1 MRLKQKKREQLS
13 PRDIAFA
20 NAIADG
26 HKLADAHKLAGF
38 ADDKQQAWHR
48 RHRPDIAAKVQNLLD
63 ERVKAS
69 TRSFVRR
76 SAKAGDLQQ
85 RALARLEAIA
95 FTDIREIAQWD
106 KRPII
111 NADGEVT
118 GYEEH
123 VAMTPSAKLSPAS
136 AASIKG
142 IIAKFGHARIELHDQ
157 RQALVDI
164 LKITGAFADDKP
176 APTNVTVNQLN
187 VGVTT
192 SIEAARK
199 VAFLIR
205 QAAAMQSGPPMIEGK
220 VSASDF
226 QSGDQ
231 PAKQPMKSTNDEPD
245 GQAGAT

>member
-1 MRLKQKKREQLS
+1 
-13 PRDIAFA
+13 
-20 NAIADG
+20 
-26 HKLADAHKLAGF
+26 
-38 ADDKQQAWHR
+38 
-48 RHRPDIAAKVQNLLD
+48 
-63 ERVKAS
+63 
-69 TRSFVRR
+69 VRR
-76 SAKAGDLQQ
+76 QAKAGDLQQ

-106 KRPII
+106 RRAIV

-118 GYEEH
+118 GYEED
-123 VAMTPSAKLSPAS
+123 VRMTPSSKMSAAT

-176 APTNVTVNQLN
+176 PPTNVTVNQLN
-187 VGVTT
+187 VGVST

-220 VSASDF
+220 ALPSEGSSPIEQASDPK
-226 QSGDQ
+226 GK
-231 PAKQPMKSTNDEPD
+231 PDER
-245 GQAGAT
+245 